1 MADLGVRRR
10 ETLSQHV
17 TEAASPFLLLGSA
30 RMRARDV
37 ADTDADGGDQE
48 RRSIESGDVSV
59 GFTIWLDFGQ
69 VERIGAWC
77 DPKQLG
83 RLLMCFVDVRLG
95 KKSVNFSNLI
105 QSFDVISS

>member
-1 MADLGVRRR
+1 MG
-10 ETLSQHV
+10 EW
-17 TEAASPFLLLGSA
+17 
-30 RMRARDV
+30 DV
-37 ADTDADGGDQE
+37 ADTDTDGGDQE

-83 RLLMCFVDVRLG
+83 RLLMCFVDVRL
-95 KKSVNFSNLI
+95 
-105 QSFDVISS
+105 